1 MDVQRFLAAAWASVH
16 GPSEP
21 RRLLLSVLEAG
32 FAGLAASAAP
42 RPLDWTALRAA
53 AADLPFEFPVVRVGN
68 PLAERSATAGFA
80 GTKDSERR
88 AARQAV
94 QQAVAVARLVGCP
107 RLVLDVG
114 VVPVF
119 GDLDAED
126 LGDPQAVWTKE
137 RAGALMARRNT
148 GRIQALERVCR
159 ELFDLIKSFPGIDF
173 SLTQSRSL
181 RAVLDVE
188 AMRLVVED
196 LGARRLGYWH
206 DAGLC
211 ARREQVLGEPPGEW
225 LESFGNRL
233 RGMTLGDASPD
244 GLYLPPGAGGV
255 DYGLLA
261 SYVPRTGAP
270 LPVVLELDASVPPG
284 ELAGMHSCLDKHG
297 L

>member
-21 RRLLLSVLEAG
+21 RRLLLSVLDAG
-32 FAGLAASAAP
+32 FAGLAVSAAP
-42 RPLDWTALRAA
+42 RPLDWAALRAA
-53 AADLPFEFPVVRVGN
+53 AADLPFDFAVVRVGN
-68 PLAERSATAGFA
+68 PLAERSATAGLA
-80 GTKDSERR
+80 SAKDGERK
-88 AARQAV
+88 AARLAV
-94 QQAVAVARLVGCP
+94 QQAVAVGRQIGCP
-107 RLVLDVG
+107 RVVLDAG

-119 GDLDAED
+119 GDLEAED
-126 LGDPQAVWTKE
+126 LGDPQTVWTKE
-137 RAGALMARRNT
+137 RAGPLLARRKT
-148 GRIQALERVCR
+148 GHVPALERLCR
-159 ELFDLIKSFPGIDF
+159 ELFDIIKSFPDMDF

-188 AMRLVVED
+188 AMRLVIED

-261 SYVPRTGAP
+261 SYVPRAGSA
-270 LPVVLELDASVPPG
+270 LPAVLELDVSVPPG

>member
-32 FAGLAASAAP
+32 FAGLAVSAAP
-42 RPLDWTALRAA
+42 RPLDWAALRAA
-53 AADLPFEFPVVRVGN
+53 AADLPFAFPVVRVGN
-68 PLAERSATAGFA
+68 PLAERSATSGLCGA
-80 GTKDSERR
+80 KDGERK
-88 AARQAV
+88 AARVAV
-94 QQAVAVARLVGCP
+94 QQAAAVARQVGCP

-119 GDLDAED
+119 GELEAED
-126 LGDPQAVWTKE
+126 LGDPQTVWTKD
-137 RAGALMARRNT
+137 RAGALLARRNT
-148 GRIQALERVCR
+148 GRTKALERLCR
-159 ELFDLIKSFPGIDF
+159 ELFDLIQSVPDIEF

-196 LGARRLGYWH
+196 LSTRRLGYWH

-211 ARREQVLGEPPGEW
+211 ARREQVLGEPAGEW

-270 LPVVLELDASVPPG
+270 LPVVLELDASVSPG